1 MLLRI
6 LAAAAVTAILVVAAD
21 PRRILSVVL
30 DANPT
35 LLAAAVGLAVADRVL
50 MAHRWFLL
58 IRVVPAGR
66 AASFGDT
73 LRVSL
78 ATTFLGNFLP
88 TSVGAEAL
96 RVLEL
101 SRFGFRGS
109 AAFASVL
116 MDRILGV
123 VSMLLAALAG
133 GLLAPH
139 LLADRAVA
147 IPLALTAAIS
157 IATAL
162 LLFSPRTT
170 ALTRQVLAAILPA
183 RLNAVAARLL
193 TAMLEHGAS
202 HRTMAVVLCESLG
215 VQLLRISQ
223 AFVVGRALGL
233 SPSFPVY
240 LALVPL
246 ALLVLLLPVSV
257 GGMGTGQ
264 AAFMVLFG
272 RVGVPGAE
280 AFTLG
285 TLLLF
290 LGLLGS
296 LPGGVV
302 YGWGGS
308 GFRRPAANGG
318 SVASEPDASR

>member
-1 MLLRI
+1 MLLRV
-6 LAAAAVTAILVVAAD
+6 LAAAAVTIILVVAAD
-21 PRRILSVVL
+21 PRSILSVVL
-30 DANPT
+30 AADPT
-35 LLAAAVGLAVADRVL
+35 LLGAAVALAVADRVL

-58 IRVVPAGR
+58 IRVVPAG
-66 AASFGDT
+66 AAVSFGET

-96 RVLEL
+96 RVFEL
-101 SRFGFRGS
+101 TRLGFSRSS
-109 AAFASVL
+109 AVASVL
-116 MDRILGV
+116 MDRVLGV

-139 LLADRAVA
+139 LLTDRAVA
-147 IPLALTAAIS
+147 IPLALTAVGS
-157 IATAL
+157 VATAL
-162 LLFSPRTT
+162 LLFSRPAT
-170 ALTRQVLAAILPA
+170 ALTRRILGATLPGW
-183 RLNAVAARLL
+183 LNRIAERLL
-193 TAMLEHGAS
+193 TAMLDHGAS
-202 HRTMAVVLCESLG
+202 RGTMALVLGESVG
-215 VQLLRISQ
+215 VQVLRISQ
-223 AFVVGRALGL
+223 AFAVGQALGL
-233 SPSFPVY
+233 ALSFPVY

-264 AAFMVLFG
+264 AAFMLLFG

-296 LPGGVV
+296 LPGALV
-302 YGWGGS
+302 YTWSGTGFKRPNGIGS
-308 GFRRPAANGG
+308 
-318 SVASEPDASR
+318 

>member
-6 LAAAAVTAILVVAAD
+6 LAATAVTIVLVVAAD

-30 DANPT
+30 DADP
-35 LLAAAVGLAVADRVL
+35 LLLIAAVVLAVADRVL

-58 IRVVPAGR
+58 IRVVPAGAR
-66 AASFGDT
+66 VGFAET

-96 RVLEL
+96 RVFEL
-101 SRFGFRGS
+101 ARLGFARSS
-109 AAFASVL
+109 ALASVL

-123 VSMLLAALAG
+123 VSLLLAALAG

-147 IPLALTAAIS
+147 IPIALTALGAM
-157 IATAL
+157 ATAV
-162 LLFSPRTT
+162 LLFSHPAAALSRRVLT
-170 ALTRQVLAAILPA
+170 ATLPA
-183 RLNAVAARLL
+183 RFSRMADRLL

-202 HRTMAVVLCESLG
+202 RRTMGVVLVESVG
-215 VQLLRISQ
+215 VQALRISQ
-223 AFVVGRALGL
+223 AYVVGSALGL
-233 SPSFPVY
+233 AAPFPVY
-240 LALVPL
+240 VALVPL

-264 AAFMVLFG
+264 AAFMLLFG

-302 YGWGGS
+302 YAWSGS
-308 GFRRPAANGG
+308 GFKRSLADAASPG
-318 SVASEPDASR
+318 PD

>member
-6 LAAAAVTAILVVAAD
+6 LAAAAVTIILVVAAD
-21 PRRILSVVL
+21 PQRILSVVL
-30 DANPT
+30 QANP
-35 LLAAAVGLAVADRVL
+35 LLLLVAVGLAVADRVL

-58 IRVVPAGR
+58 IRVVPAGQPVSF
-66 AASFGDT
+66 AAT

-96 RVLEL
+96 RVFEL
-101 SRFGFRGS
+101 SRIGFRGAS
-109 AAFASVL
+109 ALASVL

-147 IPLALTAAIS
+147 IPIALTALGSA
-157 IATAL
+157 ATAL
-162 LLFSPRTT
+162 LLFSPATT
-170 ALTRQVLAAILPA
+170 ALTRRTFSAVLPA
-183 RLNAVAARLL
+183 RLNAMADRLL

-202 HRTMAVVLCESLG
+202 RGTMALVLGESVG

-223 AFVVGRALGL
+223 AFVVGQALGL
-233 SPSFPVY
+233 TAAFPVY

-264 AAFMVLFG
+264 AAFMLLFS

-290 LGLLGS
+290 LGLFGS
-296 LPGGVV
+296 LPGALV
-302 YGWGGS
+302 YAWS
-308 GFRRPAANGG
+308 GTAFARPGAAR
-318 SVASEPDASR
+318 ER

>member
-1 MLLRI
+1 V
-6 LAAAAVTAILVVAAD
+6 AVTIILVVAAD
-21 PRRILSVVL
+21 PRRILALAL
-30 DANPT
+30 DADPL
-35 LLAAAVGLAVADRVL
+35 LLAVAVGLALADRAL

-58 IRVVPAGR
+58 IRVAPEGR
-66 AASFGDT
+66 TVGFVDT
-73 LRVSL
+73 LKVSL

-96 RVLEL
+96 RVFEL
-101 SRFGFRGS
+101 TRLGFAGS
-109 AAFASVL
+109 TALASVL

-123 VSMLLAALAG
+123 VSLLMAALAG
-133 GLLAPH
+133 GLLAPR
-139 LLADRAVA
+139 LLADPTVAVS
-147 IPLALTAAIS
+147 IGVTAFAS
-157 IATAL
+157 LATAV
-162 LLFSPRTT
+162 LLFSPGVASFSR
-170 ALTRQVLAAILPA
+170 RVLAASLPA
-183 RLNAVAARLL
+183 RLGRMADRLI

-202 HRTMAVVLCESLG
+202 RRTMVIVLAESLA

-223 AFVVGRALGL
+223 AYIVGSAIGL
-233 SPSFPVY
+233 TASFGVY
-240 LALVPL
+240 MALVPL
-246 ALLVLLLPVSV
+246 ALLVLLLPISV

-264 AAFMVLFG
+264 AAFMLLFG

-302 YGWGGS
+302 YAWGGS
-308 GFRRPAANGG
+308 GFNRRLAGAN
-318 SVASEPDASR
+318 

>member
-1 MLLRI
+1 VLLRI
-6 LAAAAVTAILVVAAD
+6 LAATAVTIVLVVAAD

-30 DANPT
+30 DADPLLL
-35 LLAAAVGLAVADRVL
+35 LLAVVLAVADRVV

-58 IRVVPAGR
+58 IRVVPAGAR
-66 AASFGDT
+66 VRFAET

-96 RVLEL
+96 RVFEL
-101 SRFGFRGS
+101 ARLGFARSS
-109 AAFASVL
+109 ALASVL

-123 VSMLLAALAG
+123 VSLLLAALAG

-139 LLADRAVA
+139 LLTDRAVA
-147 IPLALTAAIS
+147 VPLGLTALGAF
-157 IATAL
+157 ATAV
-162 LLFSPRTT
+162 LLFSPAAA
-170 ALTRQVLAAILPA
+170 ALTRRVLTATLPGRFSA
-183 RLNAVAARLL
+183 MADRLL

-202 HRTMAVVLCESLG
+202 GGTMTVVLAESVG
-215 VQLLRISQ
+215 VQLLRITQ
-223 AFVVGRALGL
+223 AYAVGSALGL
-233 SPSFPVY
+233 TASFPVY

-264 AAFMVLFG
+264 AAFMLLFS

-290 LGLLGS
+290 LGLVAC
-296 LPGGVV
+296 P
-302 YGWGGS
+302 
-308 GFRRPAANGG
+308 RRK
-318 SVASEPDASR
+318 